1 MLIHTAQTLLVA
13 HSAQLTVGLYD
24 GGMFSDHV
32 FREALELS
40 AVPRGLPLVAGL
52 TGFADAG
59 ATVTQVNNYMM
70 DTLSHERVGTFV
82 NDLLIDY
89 RARRPVFQF
98 EETALT
104 SYQPPRLSLDLVR
117 DEVGTEFLFLS
128 GYEPDFRWDQVS
140 TRMLELIDE
149 LAVSSSTWVHAIP
162 MPVPHTRSLGVTV
175 SGNRS
180 DLTDALSVWRPTT
193 GVPGTLMHLVEYRL
207 QEKEHPTAGFVILV
221 PHYLADTEFPDAAV
235 TALQSVT
242 RATGLVFPT
251 DALREAGRE
260 FLRGISEQ
268 VENNQELGKLV
279 GTLETRHDSY
289 MEDNPMPSPL
299 MGADGEFPSAD
310 TIAAELQDFLAKR
323 HAAGSSSDTDS
334 L

>member
-1 MLIHTAQTLLVA
+1 MLSHEAWAQRNGSRLLP
-13 HSAQLTVGLYD
+13 SLRLYD
-24 GGMFSDHV
+24 VHMFADEV

-40 AVPRGLPLVAGL
+40 SIPRGLPLVACL

-70 DTLSHERVGTFV
+70 DTLEHERVGSFV
-82 NDLLIDY
+82 NDVLIDY
-89 RARRPVFQF
+89 RARRPLFQF

-104 SYQPPRLSLDLVR
+104 SYQPPRLSLDVVR
-117 DEVGTEFLFLS
+117 DEVGTPFLFLS
-128 GYEPDFRWDQVS
+128 GYEPDFRWEQVS
-140 TRMLELIDE
+140 SRILGLIDE
-149 LAVSSSTWVHAIP
+149 LKVSSSTWVHAIP

-180 DLTDALSVWRPTT
+180 ELTDALSVWRPTT

-207 QEKEHPTAGFVILV
+207 QESGLPTAGFVILV

-235 TALQSVT
+235 TALQSIT

-251 DALREAGRE
+251 DVLREAGRE

-268 VENNQELGKLV
+268 VDNNQELNKLV
-279 GTLETRHDSY
+279 GTLEARHDSY

-299 MGADGEFPSAD
+299 MGADGEMPSAD

-323 HAAGSSSDTDS
+323 QAADS
-334 L
+334 LGGSE

>member
-1 MLIHTAQTLLVA
+1 
-13 HSAQLTVGLYD
+13 
-24 GGMFSDHV
+24 
-32 FREALELS
+32 
-40 AVPRGLPLVAGL
+40 
-52 TGFADAG
+52 
-59 ATVTQVNNYMM
+59 
-70 DTLSHERVGTFV
+70 
-82 NDLLIDY
+82 
-89 RARRPVFQF
+89 
-98 EETALT
+98 
-104 SYQPPRLSLDLVR
+104 LSLDLVR